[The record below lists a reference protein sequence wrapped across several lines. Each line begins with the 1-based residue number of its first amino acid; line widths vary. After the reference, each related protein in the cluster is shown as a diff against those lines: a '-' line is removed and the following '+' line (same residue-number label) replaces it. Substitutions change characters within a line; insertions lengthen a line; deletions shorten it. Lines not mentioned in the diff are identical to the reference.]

1 MIALAP
7 LVLQLI
13 QLGLSVAP
21 ELISAAVQEISIFN
35 SGTAPTVQQQRDLDT
50 ALAAAHEALQ
60 TAEPGAA

>member
-21 ELISAAVQEISIFN
+21 ELISAAMSEIALFN
-35 SGTAPTVQQQRDLDT
+35 SGTAPTASQQRDLDA
-50 ALAAAHEALQ
+50 ALEAAHSALQ
-60 TAEPGAA
+60 GAQPGV

>member
-21 ELISAAVQEISIFN
+21 ELISAAMSEISIFN
-35 SGTAPTVQQQRDLDT
+35 SGTAPTAAQQADLDS
-50 ALAAAHEALQ
+50 AMASAHAALQ
-60 TAEPGAA
+60 GAQPAAG